1 MKLSVLLGGSS
12 LHFIATFWSFIWW
25 IFDCVKFSSR
35 IFLIAEFAWRPQS
48 RRSTRELQQVP
59 CVSVHVWKSAQV
71 NAQWTQT
78 AWIICGRTSLR
89 VCVCVCSVVSVSH
102 RSVIVYTKPHPFTP
116 PPDTFQLYG
125 IIIDS
130 APLKFNKY
138 HLFLPLFICNN
149 CFLILCLL
157 FFTSVYLLIDF
168 TFYFKSKFAFFI
180 LCFDLFKRSGST
192 SIWLVCLSKPR
203 PVYRLTM
210 QLNDFRTPASHV
222 GGANL
227 L

>member
-78 AWIICGRTSLR
+78 ARIICGRTSLR
-89 VCVCVCSVVSVSH
+89 VCVCVQSCLFH
-102 RSVIVYTKPHPFTP
+102 TEALLFIRSPTPSPLP

-130 APLKFNKY
+130 APLKLNKY

-168 TFYFKSKFAFFI
+168 TFYFRSKFAFFI
-180 LCFDLFKRSGST
+180 CCFDLFKRSRST

-203 PVYRLTM
+203 PPSL
-210 QLNDFRTPASHV
+210 QIDNA
-222 GGANL
+222 A
-227 L
+227 